1 MPIHYKER
9 ATTVDPGL
17 RSASASSSCSVKLR
31 KRITVDP
38 GCRSA
43 FCFLLLFRKVEENTV
58 DLGLRATK
66 LEKAGP

>member
-38 GCRSA
+38 ECRSA
-43 FCFLLLFRKVEENTV
+43 FCFLLLFRKVEENS
-58 DLGLRATK
+58 
-66 LEKAGP
+66 